1 MPSNTVENPGARG
14 TARQATTNAQSATD
28 ANPPLQVGILLPT
41 REQAINGAY
50 AAAPLLDFAR
60 QAEALGFDS
69 LWAGDSLTARPRLD
83 PLVVLSAAAAATTR
97 ITVGTAALTPA
108 LRHPLIGANM
118 AASLSHVAAG
128 RLILGLGS
136 GFPMAETE
144 EEFASVGASFQGRVG
159 RLDEITAL
167 WRTAWRSGEDG
178 EPAEF
183 EGRFWQAENLDRLPS
198 PAVPGGPPLWLA
210 GSDTPKVL
218 ARAATR
224 YDGWLPFLPD
234 VDAYARAGRRLGE
247 LAAEAGRTVT
257 PALYATVTVN
267 ADETA
272 ARAELEHYIS
282 HYYGR
287 SLDQM
292 RTIQAYAWGSAE
304 KCAEWLGGYV
314 RAGARHLVVRIGS
327 LDPEPQLKEIAEVLL
342 PAVRALDPSTTV
354 GSTQS

>member
-1 MPSNTVENPGARG
+1 VTSPRI
-14 TARQATTNAQSATD
+14 
-28 ANPPLQVGILLPT
+28 GILLPT
-41 REQAINGAY
+41 REQAINGTY
-50 AAAPLLDFAR
+50 AATPLLDFAR

-83 PLVVLSAAAAATTR
+83 PLVVLSAAAAATRR

-118 AASLSHVAAG
+118 VAGLSHVAAG
-128 RLILGLGS
+128 RLVLGLGS

-159 RLDEITAL
+159 RLDEITEL
-167 WRTAWRSGEDG
+167 WRTAWRSADEG
-178 EPAEF
+178 EPTEF
-183 EGRFWQAENLDRLPS
+183 QGRYWQAENLDRLPS

-218 ARAATR
+218 ARAAAR

-234 VDAYARAGRRLGE
+234 VDAYGRARRRIAE
-247 LAAEAGRTVT
+247 LAEEAGREVT

-267 ADETA
+267 SDERA
-272 ARAELEHYIS
+272 AEAELEHYVS

-342 PAVRALDPSTTV
+342 PAVRALGPSTTV

>member
-1 MPSNTVENPGARG
+1 MTS
-14 TARQATTNAQSATD
+14 
-28 ANPPLQVGILLPT
+28 LHVGVLLPT
-41 REQAINGAY
+41 REQAINGTY

-60 QAEALGFDS
+60 RAEALGFDS

-83 PLVVLSAAAAATTR
+83 PLVVLSAAAAATER

-118 AASLSHVAAG
+118 AAGLSHVAAG
-128 RLILGLGS
+128 RLVLGLGS

-144 EEFASVGASFQGRVG
+144 EEFASVGASFQGRAA

-167 WRTAWRSGEDG
+167 WRTAWRSGE
-178 EPAEF
+178 
-183 EGRFWQAENLDRLPS
+183 EGAPTGFQGRYWQADRLDRLPA
-198 PAVPGGPPLWLA
+198 PAVEGGPPLWLA

-234 VDAYARAGRRLGE
+234 ADAYGRARRRIAE
-247 LAAEAGRTVT
+247 LAREAGRGADAVT
-257 PALYATVTVN
+257 PAMYATITVN
-267 ADETA
+267 GDESA
-272 ARAELEHYIS
+272 AKAELEHYVG

-287 SLDQM
+287 SLEQM
-292 RTIQAYAWGSAE
+292 AAIQAYAWGSAE
-304 KCAEWLGGYV
+304 KCAAWLGGYV
-314 RAGARHLVVRIGS
+314 RAGARHLVLRIGS

-342 PAVRALDPSTTV
+342 PAVRALGPSTTV

>member
-1 MPSNTVENPGARG
+1 MSVESLRIG
-14 TARQATTNAQSATD
+14 
-28 ANPPLQVGILLPT
+28 LQLPA
-41 REQAINGAY
+41 REQAIKGNY

-69 LWAGDSLTARPRLD
+69 VWTGDSLTARPRLD
-83 PLVVLSAAAAATTR
+83 PLVVLSAVAAVTHR

-118 AASLSHVAAG
+118 IASLSHVAAG
-128 RLILGLGS
+128 RLVLGLGS
-136 GFPMAETE
+136 GFPLAETE
-144 EEFASVGASFQGRVG
+144 EEFASVGASYQGRAG

-178 EPAEF
+178 EPTEF
-183 EGRFWQAENLDRLPS
+183 DGKFWQAEHLDRLPA

-210 GSDTPKVL
+210 GSDTPRVL

-224 YDGWLPFLPD
+224 YDGWLPYLPD
-234 VDAYARAGRRLGE
+234 VDAYARARRRIAE

-257 PALYATVTVN
+257 PALYATITVN
-267 ADETA
+267 GSESA
-272 ARAELEHYIS
+272 AKAELEHYIS
-282 HYYGR
+282 RYYGR
-287 SLDQM
+287 SPEQM
-292 RTIQAYAWGSAE
+292 SGIQAYAWGSAE

-342 PAVRALDPSTTV
+342 PAVRALGPSVTV
-354 GSTQS
+354 ESPQS

>member
-1 MPSNTVENPGARG
+1 MNG
-14 TARQATTNAQSATD
+14 
-28 ANPPLQVGILLPT
+28 PLHVGILLPT
-41 REQAINGAY
+41 REQAINGTY
-50 AAAPLLDFAR
+50 AAAPLLGFAR
-60 QAEALGFDS
+60 QAETLGFDS

-83 PLVVLSAAAAATTR
+83 PLVVLAAAAAATER

-118 AASLSHVAAG
+118 VASLSHVAAG
-128 RLILGLGS
+128 RLVLGLGS
-136 GFPMAETE
+136 GFPMPETE
-144 EEFASVGASFQGRVG
+144 EEFASVGASFHGRVG

-167 WRTAWRSGEDG
+167 WRTAWRAGQEG
-178 EPAEF
+178 EPADF
-183 EGRFWQAENLDRLPS
+183 QGRYWQADHLDRLPS
-198 PAVPGGPPLWLA
+198 PATAGGPPLWLA

-234 VDAYARAGRRLGE
+234 PDAYGRARRRIAE
-247 LAAEAGRTVT
+247 LAEEAGRPAGAVT
-257 PALYATVTVN
+257 PALYATITVN
-267 ADETA
+267 RDERA
-272 ARAELEHYIS
+272 AEAELEHYIS

-314 RAGARHLVVRIGS
+314 RAGARHLVLRIGS

-342 PAVRALDPSTTV
+342 PAVRALGPSTTV

>member
-1 MPSNTVENPGARG
+1 M
-14 TARQATTNAQSATD
+14 SAE
-28 ANPPLQVGILLPT
+28 ALRIGVQLPT
-41 REQAINGAY
+41 REQAIRGSY

-60 QAEALGFDS
+60 RAETLGFDS

-83 PLVVLSAAAAATTR
+83 PLIVLSAAAAATRR

-118 AASLSHVAAG
+118 IASLSHVAAG
-128 RLILGLGS
+128 RLVLGLGS

-167 WRTAWRSGEDG
+167 WRTAWRSHDEG

-183 EGRFWQAENLDRLPS
+183 QGKFWQADNLDRLPS

-218 ARAATR
+218 ARAAAR

-234 VDAYARAGRRLGE
+234 VDAYARARRRIAE

-267 ADETA
+267 SDESA
-272 ARAELEHYIS
+272 AKAELEHYIS

-287 SLDQM
+287 SLEQM
-292 RTIQAYAWGSAE
+292 SSIQAYAWGSAE

-342 PAVRALDPSTTV
+342 PAVRALGPSTTV
-354 GSTQS
+354 GSTPS